1 MYVKLKLVQE
11 VATLRGHRWA
21 DAPHLL
27 NDDHAVA
34 VAIARGGEVKKK
46 APVKEKSVVEIVREQ
61 MRKRELEQR
70 TERLKCPWR

>member
-11 VATLRGHRWA
+11 VAALRGHRWSE
-21 DAPHLL
+21 APHLL

-46 APVKEKSVVEIVREQ
+46 APVREKSVVEIVREQ
-61 MRKRELEQR
+61 MRKRELELR
-70 TERLKCPWR
+70 SARLNCPWR